1 MCVSMHQKNYDDMGK
16 NYGNFKER
24 EREGKREEKEK

>member
-1 MCVSMHQKNYDDMGK
+1 MHQKNYDDMGK

-24 EREGKREEKEK
+24 EREKEKEKRMKNSS